1 MKRVYD
7 PAFGDDFA
15 ERRVTMDEIIL
26 ICEDTV
32 ESVFTAIY
40 EIYERHLNL
49 DTTRVQTSEDQDLRL
64 FATYEHVSSD
74 LEKAHKVTKTI
85 RNRLG
90 EDAYKDICMALTTT
104 DEDKAQAV
112 FRTIVTGLR
121 MTRGNKIA
129 YVMDDLSDEYVRK
142 VMTLSRNAG
151 NELHH
156 MIEFVRFE
164 EVTQGF
170 LMARFSA
177 RNKILPMMIP
187 HFADR
192 LPSENFVIYDER
204 HDWAALHPARRDW
217 LMVENAGVKLGI
229 LTDDLTEREKGYQQ
243 LYRHFVDK
251 IAIEDR
257 KNYELR
263 RNMLPIRFRKYMTE
277 FQ

>member
-1 MKRVYD
+1 M
-7 PAFGDDFA
+7 
-15 ERRVTMDEIIL
+15 EELIL
-26 ICEDTV
+26 ICEDSV
-32 ESVFTAIY
+32 EGIFTAIY
-40 EIYERHLNL
+40 EIYEQHLDL
-49 DTTRVQTSEDQDLRL
+49 ETTRVQTSEDENIRL
-64 FATYEHVSSD
+64 FASYRNVATD
-74 LEKAHKVTKTI
+74 FEKAHKVTNTI
-85 RNRLG
+85 RRRLG
-90 EDAYKDICMALTTT
+90 EDTYKDICMALTTT
-104 DEDKAQAV
+104 DPDKAQAV

-121 MTRGNKIA
+121 MTKGNKIA
-129 YVMDDLSDEYVRK
+129 YVMDNLSDDAVRK

-164 EVTQGF
+164 EMTQGF

-192 LPSENFVIYDER
+192 LPSENFIIYDER
-204 HDWAALHPARRDW
+204 HDWAAVHPARKEW
-217 LMVENAGVKLGI
+217 ILIEGAGEKLN
-229 LTDDLTEREKGYQQ
+229 LVTDQISTREMNYQD

-251 IAIEDR
+251 IAIEGR
-257 KNYELR
+257 RNYELQ

>member
-1 MKRVYD
+1 M
-7 PAFGDDFA
+7 
-15 ERRVTMDEIIL
+15 EELIL

-40 EIYERHLNL
+40 EIYERHLNVSSVRL
-49 DTTRVQTSEDQDLRL
+49 QIGEEDDLRL
-64 FATYEHVSSD
+64 FARYEHVVTD
-74 LEKAHKVTKTI
+74 YEKAHKVTCTI
-85 RNRLG
+85 RSRLG

-104 DEDKAQAV
+104 DENKAQAV
-112 FRTIVTGLR
+112 FGTVVMGLR
-121 MTRGNKIA
+121 MTTGNKIA
-129 YVMDDLSDEYVRK
+129 YVMDNLSDNNVRK

-156 MIEFVRFE
+156 LIEFVRFE
-164 EVTQGF
+164 ELTQGI

-177 RNKILPMMIP
+177 RNKILPMMVP

-192 LPSENFVIYDER
+192 LPSENFIIYDER
-204 HDWAALHPARRDW
+204 HDQAAVHPARQDW
-217 LMVENAGVKLGI
+217 VIVDEAGEKLGI
-229 LTDDLTEREKGYQQ
+229 LGESLTEREVDYQN

-251 IAIEDR
+251 IAIVDR
-257 KNYELR
+257 KNYELQ

>member
-1 MKRVYD
+1 M
-7 PAFGDDFA
+7 
-15 ERRVTMDEIIL
+15 EELIL
-26 ICEDTV
+26 ICEDSV
-32 ESVFTAIY
+32 EGVFTAIY
-40 EIYERHLNL
+40 EIYEHHMDL
-49 DTTRVQTSEDQDLRL
+49 DTTRVQTSEDENIRL
-64 FATYEHVSSD
+64 FATYQSVVTD
-74 LEKAHKVTKTI
+74 LEKAHKVTSTI
-85 RNRLG
+85 RKRLG

-104 DEDKAQAV
+104 DADKAQAV

-121 MTRGNKIA
+121 MTKGNKIA
-129 YVMDDLSDEYVRK
+129 YVMDNLSDDYVRK

-164 EVTQGF
+164 EMTQGF

-192 LPSENFVIYDER
+192 LPSENFIIYDER
-204 HDWAALHPARRDW
+204 HDWAAVHPARRDW
-217 LMVENAGVKLGI
+217 ILVERAGEKLHLLEEGVSS
-229 LTDDLTEREKGYQQ
+229 REMNYQD

-251 IAIEDR
+251 IAIDDR
-257 KNYELR
+257 RNYELQ

>member
-1 MKRVYD
+1 
-7 PAFGDDFA
+7 
-15 ERRVTMDEIIL
+15 MDEKIL

-32 ESVFTAIY
+32 EGVFTAIY
-40 EIYERHLNL
+40 EIYEKHMDL

-64 FATYEHVSSD
+64 FATYESVQTD
-74 LEKAHKVTKTI
+74 FEKAHKVTRTI
-85 RNRLG
+85 RSRLG

-104 DEDKAQAV
+104 DGDKAQAV
-112 FRTIVTGLR
+112 FKTIVTGLR
-121 MTRGNKIA
+121 MTKGNKIA
-129 YVMDDLSDEYVRK
+129 YVMDNLSDAYVRK

-177 RNKILPMMIP
+177 RNKILPMMVP

-192 LPSENFVIYDER
+192 LPSENFIIYDER
-204 HDWAALHPARRDW
+204 HDWAAVHPARCDW
-217 LMVENAGVKLGI
+217 VMVEGAGAKLG
-229 LTDDLTEREKGYQQ
+229 LLVEEVSDSETNYQK

-251 IAIEDR
+251 IAIDDR
-257 KNYELR
+257 RNYELQ